1 MPTEKFQPG
10 PLARAEPSPDS
21 LSGWVLGGR
30 EVRELKHPQN
40 RLLIDLGRSAGVAPG
55 DIFEIRRTPGPR
67 VNAADAID
75 ELMATGQVVR
85 VGERSATVMLLHV
98 VSPDIPPGMK
108 ARRIARL
115 PS

>member
-1 MPTEKFQPG
+1 
-10 PLARAEPSPDS
+10 
-21 LSGWVLGGR
+21 VLGGR
-30 EVRELKHPQN
+30 EIRELKHPQQ
-40 RLLIDLGRSAGVAPG
+40 RLLIDLGREAGVAPG

-67 VNAADAID
+67 INAADAID

-85 VGERSATVMLLHV
+85 VGQRSSTVLLLRI